1 VSVVATE
8 IKFCGLTRRE
18 DANHAVALGADYVGV
33 IFASGP
39 RLLTPDRARDVLR
52 EVPADVKRVGV
63 FAAQSDDDI
72 SRTADAA
79 ELDVIQLHSDW
90 NPARVLR
97 LMDRLKLAVW
107 PVVRVEGVAVPEWIG
122 DAFQLSDATLIDAY
136 VPGALGGTGVTLP
149 WAQLNAGLQKPRA
162 NGRLVLAGGLRPEN
176 VAVAIA
182 ALSPD
187 VVDVSS
193 GVESTPGIKDHDR
206 MRAFRDAVTHTSIS
220 T

>member
-1 VSVVATE
+1 MATE

-18 DANHAVALGADYVGV
+18 DANHAAALGADYVGV

-52 EVPADVKRVGV
+52 DVPAGVKRVGV

-72 SRTADAA
+72 ARTADTA

-90 NPARVLR
+90 NPARVIR

-107 PVVRVEGVAVPEWIG
+107 PVVRLEGVAVPEWIG

-136 VPGALGGTGVTLP
+136 VAGALGGTGVTLP
-149 WAQLNAGLQKPRA
+149 WAQLHARLQKPR
-162 NGRLVLAGGLRPEN
+162 NGGRLVLAGGLRPEN

-193 GVESTPGIKDHDR
+193 GVESAPGIKDPDR
-206 MRAFRDAVTHTSIS
+206 MRAFRDAVTHTSIPI
-220 T
+220 